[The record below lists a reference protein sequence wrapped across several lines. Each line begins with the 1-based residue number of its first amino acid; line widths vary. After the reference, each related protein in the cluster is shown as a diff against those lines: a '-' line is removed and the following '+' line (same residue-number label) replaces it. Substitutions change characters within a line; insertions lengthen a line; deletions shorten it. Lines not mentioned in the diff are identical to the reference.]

1 MREGK
6 KSCPFLITTVEEKM
20 QISSGEKLGTEEAK
34 FLAGMKALVK
44 VIMNIEHERKGKNVQ
59 EKIPADLSPWQMGRR
74 KEIVNGT
81 V

>member
-20 QISSGEKLGTEEAK
+20 QISSGGKFGTEEAK
-34 FLAGMKALVK
+34 FLAGMKALGK
-44 VIMNIEHERKGKNVQ
+44 VIMNIELERKGRNVQ
-59 EKIPADLSPWQMGRR
+59 GKIPADLSPWQMGRR